1 MSENY
6 KILIVDDEPDILEIL
21 KYNLRKENYLVYTA
35 NNGLKGV
42 EVAKKTNPDVI
53 ILDVMMPSLD
63 GIETCRILRG
73 IPEFRETII
82 LFLTARNEDYSEIA
96 GFNVGADDYVTK
108 PIRLRSLLVRVKSL
122 IQRKNNRNT
131 NNRIVAI
138 GDLVIN
144 IEKRLILKN
153 NIEIFLPK
161 KELQLL
167 LLLVSNPE
175 KVFSRDEIYLKIWG
189 ENIIVG
195 ERTLDVHIRK
205 LRKKIGVDYIITSIG
220 FGYSINTKL

>member
-1 MSENY
+1 
-6 KILIVDDEPDILEIL
+6 
-21 KYNLRKENYLVYTA
+21 
-35 NNGLKGV
+35 
-42 EVAKKTNPDVI
+42 
-53 ILDVMMPSLD
+53 MMPSLD